1 VQQVLGGRYRV
12 ERLLERGVLTDDYE
26 AIDLTLERRVII
38 KVLKEE
44 LDEEPAVRH
53 LFEDAAHGAASLNH
67 PNIVRTLDSGD
78 DDGISYVV
86 TEFVNDPT
94 LAEVLADGPL
104 PPRRVA
110 EVGVDIASALG
121 YAHDQGSLFRGL
133 SPRDVFVDPNG
144 EARLRDFG
152 FTRVAERARSLDRE
166 ARIAEAAYVAPER
179 VRGEPADGRTDLYGL
194 GLVLYEAATGRPAAS
209 GDSPG
214 ELAQQQLEVHPPRP
228 SEVNPNVPA
237 DLEKVMARLLA
248 KNREARLPNANAVV
262 QELVALI
269 DSGVLDRGGAAA
281 GAGAAGAAG
290 AAAAAGV
297 AAAAG
302 AAAGAGAAQTMPPPS
317 APEAPEYD
325 DDFYETEEPIA
336 AAAAAA
342 AAAAGGAAAGQGH
355 IVRIGANDS
364 TTVLPAPP
372 PNYRYDDQ
380 HRRPPWILWAGLG
393 AVVLVI
399 ILIIVALSGG
409 GGGGTSTVTVP
420 NVVNRTQDEAVAL
433 LTRLGLKANPVSIPN
448 DTVAAGVV
456 YAVDPAPG
464 KKVPKNSTVN
474 LSVSS
479 GPVETTT
486 TEPPTTVPVTTRT
499 TVRHTTTTVR
509 HTTTTAHRA
518 VTTTAPHA
526 TTTHATTPPTVTS
539 PTSPPPT

>member
-1 VQQVLGGRYRV
+1 VLGGRYRV

-26 AIDLTLERRVII
+26 ATDLTLERRVTL

-78 DDGISYVV
+78 DEGISYVV
-86 TEFVNDPT
+86 TEYVDDPT
-94 LAEVLADGPL
+94 LSEIIDEGPL

-121 YAHDQGSLFRGL
+121 YAHDQGTLFRGL
-133 SPRDVFVDPNG
+133 SPRDVYIDPHG

-152 FTRVAERARSLDRE
+152 FTRVAERARTLDRD

-179 VRGEPADGRTDLYGL
+179 VRGEPADARTDLYGL
-194 GLVLYEAATGRPAAS
+194 GLVLYEAATGRPAAT
-209 GDSPG
+209 GQSPG

-228 SEVNPNVPA
+228 SEVNPNIPPEFERV
-237 DLEKVMARLLA
+237 LARLLA
-248 KNREARLPNANAVV
+248 KNRDARLPNANAVV
-262 QELVALI
+262 HELVTLI
-269 DSGVLDRGGAAA
+269 DSGALDTSGA
-281 GAGAAGAAG
+281 GAGAALAGG
-290 AAAAAGV
+290 AAAAA
-297 AAAAG
+297 AAG
-302 AAAGAGAAQTMPPPS
+302 AVAAGAGGAGGTPPPS
-317 APEAPEYD
+317 PQAPPEYD
-325 DDFYETEEPIA
+325 DDDYYETEEPIA

-364 TTVLPAPP
+364 TTVLPTPP
-372 PNYRYDDQ
+372 PAYRYDEQ
-380 HRRPPWILWAGLG
+380 GRRPPWIIWAGLG

-399 ILIIVALSGG
+399 ILIIVALTSG

-420 NVVNRTQDEAVAL
+420 NLVNQTQDEAVAA

-448 DTVAAGVV
+448 DTVASGVV

-464 KKVPKNSTVN
+464 KKVNKGSTVN

-486 TEPPTTVPVTTRT
+486 TVPPTTVPVTTATTIRRT
-499 TVRHTTTTVR
+499 TTTIRHTTTTHHV
-509 HTTTTAHRA
+509 
-518 VTTTAPHA
+518 VVP
-526 TTTHATTPPTVTS
+526 TTHATTPTTHATTPVTTAAPAS
-539 PTSPPPT
+539 TTTAP

>member
-1 VQQVLGGRYRV
+1 MQQVLGGRYRV

-44 LDEEPAVRH
+44 LDDEPAVRQ

-94 LAEVLADGPL
+94 LAEVLDEGPQ

-110 EVGVDIASALG
+110 EIGVDIAAALG

-133 SPRDVFVDPNG
+133 SPRDVVVDPEG

-152 FTRVAERARSLDRE
+152 FTRVAERARTLDRE
-166 ARIAEAAYVAPER
+166 ARVAEAMYVAPER
-179 VRGEPADGRTDLYGL
+179 VRGEPADARTDLYGL
-194 GLVLYEAATGRPAAS
+194 GLVLYEAATGRPAAV
-209 GDSPG
+209 GDSPSD
-214 ELAQQQLEVHPPRP
+214 LARQQLEVHPPRP
-228 SEVNPNVPA
+228 SEVNPNIPRP
-237 DLEKVMARLLA
+237 LESVLARLLA
-248 KNREARLPNANAVV
+248 KNRDARLPNANAVTE
-262 QELVALI
+262 ELVPML
-269 DSGVLDRGGAAA
+269 DSGALDGTAAA
-281 GAGAAGAAG
+281 PPP
-290 AAAAAGV
+290 V
-297 AAAAG
+297 AS
-302 AAAGAGAAQTMPPPS
+302 PLPPS
-317 APEAPEYD
+317 APSDEYD
-325 DDFYETEEPIA
+325 DEFYEEPIA

-342 AAAAGGAAAGQGH
+342 AAAGAAAGAEGQ

-364 TTVLPAPP
+364 TTVLQAPP
-372 PNYRYDDQ
+372 PSYAYDKR
-380 HRRPPWILWAGLG
+380 RRPPWILWAGLA

-399 ILIIVALSGG
+399 ILIIVALSSGG
-409 GGGGTSTVTVP
+409 GGGGTTVAIPTL
-420 NVVNRTQDEAVAL
+420 VNKTQDEAVAE
-433 LTRLGLKANPVSIPN
+433 LTRLGLKSNPVSIPN

-456 YAVDPAPG
+456 YATDPPAG
-464 KKVPKNSTVN
+464 HKVKKGSTVN

-486 TEPPTTVPVTTRT
+486 TTPPTTVAPATPT

-509 HTTTTAHRA
+509 RVTTTQHHA
-518 VTTTAPHA
+518 VTTVPH
-526 TTTHATTPPTVTS
+526 TTPTTAK
-539 PTSPPPT
+539 PPPTTAAPPTTSVTPTT

>member
-1 VQQVLGGRYRV
+1 M
-12 ERLLERGVLTDDYE
+12 LTDDYE
-26 AIDLTLERRVII
+26 ATDLTLERRVTL

-44 LDEEPAVRH
+44 LDEDPAVRH

-78 DDGISYVV
+78 DEGISYVV
-86 TEFVNDPT
+86 TEYVDDPT
-94 LAEVLADGPL
+94 LSEVLAEGPL

-110 EVGVDIASALG
+110 EVGVDLASGLG
-121 YAHDQGSLFRGL
+121 YAHDQGTLFRGL
-133 SPRDVFVDPNG
+133 SPRDVYIDPDG

-166 ARIAEAAYVAPER
+166 ARVAEAAYVAPER
-179 VRGEPADGRTDLYGL
+179 VRGEPADARTDLYGL
-194 GLVLYEAATGRPAAS
+194 GLVLYEAATGRPAAT
-209 GDSPG
+209 GQSPG

-228 SEVNPNVPA
+228 SEVNPNVPPE
-237 DLEKVMARLLA
+237 LERVLARLLA
-248 KNREARLPNANAVV
+248 KNRDARLPNANAVV
-262 QELVALI
+262 HELVTLI
-269 DSGVLDRGGAAA
+269 DSGALDAA
-281 GAGAAGAAG
+281 GAGGGAAG
-290 AAAAAGV
+290 AAALGAAGAV
-297 AAAAG
+297 AAG
-302 AAAGAGAAQTMPPPS
+302 AAGGPPMPPE
-317 APEAPEYD
+317 APPEYD
-325 DDFYETEEPIA
+325 DDEYYETEEPIA

-364 TTVLPAPP
+364 TTVLPTPP
-372 PNYRYDDQ
+372 PAYRYDDE

-399 ILIIVALSGG
+399 ILIIVALTSG

-420 NVVNRTQDEAVAL
+420 NVVNQTQTDAEAA
-433 LTRLGLKANPVSIPN
+433 LTRLGLKPNSVSIPN

-464 KKVPKNSTVN
+464 KKVNKGSTVN

-486 TEPPTTVPVTTRT
+486 TVPPTTVPVTTATTIHRT
-499 TVRHTTTTVR
+499 TTTIRHTTTTHHVV
-509 HTTTTAHRA
+509 
-518 VTTTAPHA
+518 VTTTAPHPA
-526 TTTHATTPPTVTS
+526 TTTHATTTVPANT
-539 PTSPPPT
+539 TTTA

>member
-26 AIDLTLERRVII
+26 ATDLTLERRVTL

-44 LDEEPAVRH
+44 LDEEAAVRH

-78 DDGISYVV
+78 DEGISYVV
-86 TEFVNDPT
+86 TEYVDDPT
-94 LAEVLADGPL
+94 LAEILEQGPL

-110 EVGVDIASALG
+110 EIGVDLASGLG
-121 YAHDQGSLFRGL
+121 YAHDQGTLFRGL
-133 SPRDVFVDPNG
+133 SPRDVYVDPHG

-152 FTRVAERARSLDRE
+152 FTRVAERARTLDRD

-179 VRGEPADGRTDLYGL
+179 VRGEPADARTDLYGL
-194 GLVLYEAATGRPAAS
+194 GLVLYEAATGRPAAV
-209 GDSPG
+209 GQSPG

-228 SEVNPNVPA
+228 SEVNPNVPPE
-237 DLEKVMARLLA
+237 LERVLARLLA
-248 KNREARLPNANAVV
+248 KNRDARLPNANAVV
-262 QELVALI
+262 HELVTLI
-269 DSGVLDRGGAAA
+269 DSGALGTGGAAA
-281 GAGAAGAAG
+281 G
-290 AAAAAGV
+290 V
-297 AAAAG
+297 AAG
-302 AAAGAGAAQTMPPPS
+302 AAAGAAAASAMGAAVAPPP
-317 APEAPEYD
+317 APPPEAPPEYD
-325 DDFYETEEPIA
+325 DEYYETEEPIA

-342 AAAAGGAAAGQGH
+342 AAAAGGAAVGQGH

-364 TTVLPAPP
+364 TTVLPTPP
-372 PNYRYDDQ
+372 PSYRYDDQ

-399 ILIIVALSGG
+399 ILIIVALTSGG
-409 GGGGTSTVTVP
+409 GGTTTVTVP
-420 NVVNRTQDEAVAL
+420 NVVNQTQDEAVAS

-464 KKVPKNSTVN
+464 KKVNRGSTVN

-486 TEPPTTVPVTTRT
+486 TVPPTTVPVTTAT
-499 TVRHTTTTVR
+499 TIRKTTTTIRHTTTT
-509 HTTTTAHRA
+509 HRA
-518 VTTTAPHA
+518 VTTTAPHPA
-526 TTTHATTPPTVTS
+526 TTKATTPPTTAAP
-539 PTSPPPT
+539 PTTGSPPTT

>member
-1 VQQVLGGRYRV
+1 MLGGRYRV
-12 ERLLERGVLTDDYE
+12 ERLIERGVLTDDYE
-26 AIDLTLERRVII
+26 ATDLTLERRVIL

-44 LDEEPAVRH
+44 LDDEPAVRH

-86 TEFVNDPT
+86 TEFVDDPT
-94 LAEVLADGPL
+94 LAEVLASGPL

-110 EVGVDIASALG
+110 EVGVDVASALG
-121 YAHDQGSLFRGL
+121 YAHDQGALFRGL
-133 SPRDVFVDPNG
+133 SPRDVIVDPDG

-152 FTRVAERARSLDRE
+152 FSRVAERARSLDRD
-166 ARIAEAAYVAPER
+166 ARIAEATYVAPER
-179 VRGEPADGRTDLYGL
+179 VRGEPADVRTDLYGL
-194 GLVLYEAATGRPAAS
+194 GLVLYEAATGRPAAT

-237 DLEKVMARLLA
+237 GLEKVMARLLA
-248 KNREARLPNANAVV
+248 KNRDARLPNANAVV
-262 QELVALI
+262 QDLVALL
-269 DSGVLDRGGAAA
+269 DSGALDGDGAAA
-281 GAGAAGAAG
+281 GAPPA
-290 AAAAAGV
+290 
-297 AAAAG
+297 
-302 AAAGAGAAQTMPPPS
+302 TMPPPPP
-317 APEAPEYD
+317 PESQPEYD
-325 DDFYETEEPIA
+325 DEFYETEEPIA

-364 TTVLPAPP
+364 TTVLQAPP
-372 PNYRYDDQ
+372 PAYRYDDDR
-380 HRRPPWILWAGLG
+380 RRPPWILWAGLG

-409 GGGGTSTVTVP
+409 GGSSNTVAVP
-420 NVVNRTQDEAVAL
+420 NVVNQSQDVAVAA
-433 LTRLGLKANPVSIPN
+433 LTRLGLKANPVTIPN

-464 KKVPKNSTVN
+464 KKVKKGSTVN

-486 TEPPTTVPVTTRT
+486 TEPPTSVPATTRT
-499 TVRHTTTTVR
+499 TLRRTTTTLRRTTTTVR
-509 HTTTTAHRA
+509 RA
-518 VTTTAPHA
+518 TTTAPHPTTTKPPATTVPSA
-526 TTTHATTPPTVTS
+526 TTTT
-539 PTSPPPT
+539 